1 MIQLLSLRTLRP
13 LRAALFLAVLT
24 SISSCRDLDRPPR
37 VGDTL
42 PDFEAPLRSG
52 EMLSFADL
60 KGGPAL
66 INLWATWCPPC
77 RSETPYLERLS
88 RELGP
93 HGLQVLG
100 ISVDNRSARESVD
113 YFLNEAGAEYRQMLD
128 PQMGSMD
135 LFGVIGLPAT
145 FIVNAEGEI
154 TYYDFGPVDDG
165 DPAFAAALA
174 ALLPEGVRIPASME
188 DDAGGAGSVEGD
200 AGDGGPGE
208 ANAGQA
214 ATEAGGTER

>member
-1 MIQLLSLRTLRP
+1 MMHFRTLRP
-13 LRAALFLAVLT
+13 LRTALLLAVVGAAA
-24 SISSCRDLDRPPR
+24 SCRDLERPPR
-37 VGDTL
+37 VGDSL
-42 PDFEAPLRSG
+42 PEFEAPLRSG

-60 KGGPAL
+60 EGAPAL
-66 INLWATWCPPC
+66 INMWATWCPPC
-77 RSETPYLERLS
+77 RSETPYLQRLS

-113 YFLNEAGAEYRQMLD
+113 FFLSEAGAEYRQMLD
-128 PQMGSMD
+128 PQMASMD

-145 FIVNAEGEI
+145 FIINAEGEI

-174 ALLPEGVRIPASME
+174 ALLPEGVVIPASME
-188 DDAGGAGSVEGD
+188 DGVGGAGDTDSAAGADAGGSE
-200 AGDGGPGE
+200 P
-208 ANAGQA
+208 
-214 ATEAGGTER
+214 